1 MSDSKKPK
9 LSEIK
14 AHYEGMVAK
23 DPGAFY
29 LLELVER
36 LGEVLEK
43 FGRGTQ
49 GSFCDQCSMPFQLD
63 RSIDHTENCP
73 IPEARALLKE
83 LEL

>member
-36 LGEVLEK
+36 LGRVIRDDVNPISE
-43 FGRGTQ
+43 
-49 GSFCDQCSMPFQLD
+49 
-63 RSIDHTENCP
+63 IDT
-73 IPEARALLKE
+73 IRVRTLLKE